1 MCAFCW
7 LLGPLLSAGNFL
19 TDVFGASI
27 SSICDRSAL
36 SDIGSVC
43 LRFVGGAF
51 ECSGCSIMP
60 LHLLTTPVLAVSAV
74 RAASPAA
81 EDVADMIA
89 AEVPILPDLPRA
101 GGGLEELSLGVFWQ
115 LLSAAAS
122 LLFSEFILS
131 IARADISV
139 GEKVAGRWWR

>member
-1 MCAFCW
+1 
-7 LLGPLLSAGNFL
+7 
-19 TDVFGASI
+19 
-27 SSICDRSAL
+27 
-36 SDIGSVC
+36 
-43 LRFVGGAF
+43 
-51 ECSGCSIMP
+51 
-60 LHLLTTPVLAVSAV
+60 
-74 RAASPAA
+74 
-81 EDVADMIA
+81 MIA